1 MRGIA
6 VVLSVGLVAL
16 ATFAA
21 DEARAVRAVRPQIVR
36 LVLDDSSVSPATS
49 PDFDPA
55 IVFRMLHARR
65 PAFVGCYEREA
76 RLNDAIGEGTI
87 ALAVTL
93 HPDSSTTATLD
104 SDELSQPNIASCTTR
119 VVNGFRFVPGP
130 ARDAR
135 FVVRLRYERPR
146 SNEQ

>member
-1 MRGIA
+1 MRWIA
-6 VVLSVGLVAL
+6 VFLSVGLVAL

-21 DEARAVRAVRPQIVR
+21 DDARAERAVRPPFVR

-55 IVFRMLHARR
+55 VVFRMLQARR
-65 PAFVGCYEREA
+65 AAFIACYERETL
-76 RLNDAIGEGTI
+76 LNDAVGEGTI
-87 ALAVTL
+87 VLAVTL
-93 HPDSSTTATLD
+93 HPDSSTTATLE
-104 SDELSQPNIASCTTR
+104 SDELSQPNISTCTTR
-119 VVNGFRFVPGP
+119 VLSGFRFVPGP

-146 SNEQ
+146 STER